1 MAPPTVAPAPAP
13 SPAPAPPNPTDIL
26 RAAGDMGFGAKAA
39 KDIAAGLSAGAQLVR
54 QKGKEYHD
62 ELMKHAGT
70 LDELCNRTNAMRNES
85 WKSESGQKY
94 REQLENRRK
103 DAEHSRDELRTAA
116 QEALQAGEEI
126 AQNFEA
132 QSAAIN
138 NAANQVDSIL
148 HSLAHGAADA
158 ADKIGDI
165 IKKSP
170 RIRLT
175 PSRIAAAKC
184 YRASARSC
192 RTKNTKH
199 VGENHG

>member
-39 KDIAAGLSAGAQLVR
+39 KDIAAGLSAGAQLIR

-70 LDELCNRTNAMRNES
+70 LDELCNRTNSMRNES

-126 AQNFEA
+126 AQNLEA

-158 ADKIGDI
+158 ADKIGDS
-165 IKKSP
+165 IKKSGIGGAQDTLNALADNGSKMLQGLGSLMP
-170 RIRLT
+170 
-175 PSRIAAAKC
+175 
-184 YRASARSC
+184 
-192 RTKNTKH
+192 H
-199 VGENHG
+199 

>member
-39 KDIAAGLSAGAQLVR
+39 KDIAAGLSAGAQLIR

-70 LDELCNRTNAMRNES
+70 LDELCNRTNSMRNES

-126 AQNFEA
+126 AQKHKA
-132 QSAAIN
+132 RPLTTRQTRWTPYCI
-138 NAANQVDSIL
+138 
-148 HSLAHGAADA
+148 HSPTGRQTQ
-158 ADKIGDI
+158 
-165 IKKSP
+165 P
-170 RIRLT
+170 IR
-175 PSRIAAAKC
+175 
-184 YRASARSC
+184 
-192 RTKNTKH
+192 
-199 VGENHG
+199 

>member
-39 KDIAAGLSAGAQLVR
+39 KDIAAGLSAGAQLIR

-70 LDELCNRTNAMRNES
+70 LDELCNRTNSMRNES

-126 AQNFEA
+126 AQNLEA
-132 QSAAIN
+132 QSALIN

-165 IKKSP
+165 IKKSG
-170 RIRLT
+170 IG
-175 PSRIAAAKC
+175 
-184 YRASARSC
+184 SAQDTLNALADNGS
-192 RTKNTKH
+192 KMLQGLGSLMPH
-199 VGENHG
+199 

>member
-39 KDIAAGLSAGAQLVR
+39 KDIAAGLSAGAQLIR

-70 LDELCNRTNAMRNES
+70 LDELCNRTNSMRNES

-126 AQNFEA
+126 AQNLEA

-165 IKKSP
+165 IKKSGIGGAQDTLNALADNGSKMLQGLGSLMP
-170 RIRLT
+170 
-175 PSRIAAAKC
+175 
-184 YRASARSC
+184 
-192 RTKNTKH
+192 H
-199 VGENHG
+199 

>member
-39 KDIAAGLSAGAQLVR
+39 KDIAAGLSAGAQLIR

-70 LDELCNRTNAMRNES
+70 LDELCNRTNSMRNES

-158 ADKIGDI
+158 ADKIADI
-165 IKKSP
+165 IKKSGLGGAEDALNALADSGSKMLQGLGSLMP
-170 RIRLT
+170 
-175 PSRIAAAKC
+175 
-184 YRASARSC
+184 
-192 RTKNTKH
+192 H
-199 VGENHG
+199 

>member
-1 MAPPTVAPAPAP
+1 
-13 SPAPAPPNPTDIL
+13 
-26 RAAGDMGFGAKAA
+26 
-39 KDIAAGLSAGAQLVR
+39 
-54 QKGKEYHD
+54 
-62 ELMKHAGT
+62 MKHAGT
-70 LDELCNRTNAMRNES
+70 LDELCNRTNSMRNES

-126 AQNFEA
+126 AQNLEA
-132 QSAAIN
+132 QSALIN

-165 IKKSP
+165 IKKIGYRWRP

-175 PSRIAAAKC
+175 PSRITAAKC

>member
-39 KDIAAGLSAGAQLVR
+39 KDIAAGLSAGAQLIR

-70 LDELCNRTNAMRNES
+70 LDELCNRTNSMRNES

-116 QEALQAGEEI
+116 QEAL
-126 AQNFEA
+126 
-132 QSAAIN
+132 
-138 NAANQVDSIL
+138 
-148 HSLAHGAADA
+148 
-158 ADKIGDI
+158 
-165 IKKSP
+165 
-170 RIRLT
+170 
-175 PSRIAAAKC
+175 
-184 YRASARSC
+184 
-192 RTKNTKH
+192 
-199 VGENHG
+199 

>member
-39 KDIAAGLSAGAQLVR
+39 KDIAAGLSAGAQLIR

-70 LDELCNRTNAMRNES
+70 LDELCNRTNSMRNES

-126 AQNFEA
+126 AQNLEA
-132 QSAAIN
+132 QSALIN

-158 ADKIGDI
+158 ADKIVDI
-165 IKKSP
+165 IKKSGIGGAQDTLNALADNGSKMLQGLGSLMP
-170 RIRLT
+170 
-175 PSRIAAAKC
+175 
-184 YRASARSC
+184 
-192 RTKNTKH
+192 H
-199 VGENHG
+199 